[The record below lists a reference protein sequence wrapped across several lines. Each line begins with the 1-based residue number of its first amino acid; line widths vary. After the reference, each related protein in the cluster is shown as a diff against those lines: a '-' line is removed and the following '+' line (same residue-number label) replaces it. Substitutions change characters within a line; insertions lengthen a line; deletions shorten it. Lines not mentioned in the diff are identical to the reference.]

1 MNKTWSVLKNEFI
14 TTVTRRSFLLTLILV
29 PLIPALIL
37 GGISLFGGDQ
47 DIEFPGD
54 VTQPLPE
61 EQGTEGFV
69 DLANIITALPE
80 WLSDDLIIQFDHEDD
95 AKQAALAGEIE
106 GYYVIEFDYLESGAL
121 RAVRHD
127 FNPMESMQ
135 ASWVIDTL
143 IQYNLLGSDQQR
155 LELFQNP
162 IQVQQF
168 NLSLEDDQP
177 GIDISTN
184 PVGFYIPYGMTMLFY
199 ILIVSSA
206 SLMMNSVAK
215 EKENRV
221 MEVLVSSIKPN
232 QLLTGKIFGLGLVGL
247 LQLVV
252 WLGSAL
258 VMLRLGGRTLQIPP
272 SVQFPP
278 GLLIWG
284 MIFFILG
291 YLVYAAIMAGVGA
304 LVGTV
309 KEASQATFIVILPIL
324 IPLLMVGAII
334 NQPNAPMSVVLSLI
348 PFTAPNTIMTRM
360 AVTPVPLWQLLL
372 AIILLIITVVLLI
385 RAVSSM
391 FRAQLLLTGKKFSL
405 GLLIKALRGKDLDTS
420 ETSGAGS

>member
-1 MNKTWSVLKNEFI
+1 MNKAWSVLKNEFI

-37 GGISLFGGDQ
+37 GVISLFGGDQ
-47 DIEFPGD
+47 DSVLPGD
-54 VTQPLPE
+54 VPQLQPE
-61 EQGTEGFV
+61 EQETEGFV

-80 WLSDDLIIQFDHEDD
+80 WLSEDLIIQFDREED

-106 GYYVIEFDYLESGAL
+106 GYYVIESDYLDSGAL

-127 FNPMESMQ
+127 FNPMDSMQ
-135 ASWVIDTL
+135 ASWVINTL
-143 IQYNLLGSDQQR
+143 IQYNLLGADQQR

-168 NLSLEDDQP
+168 NLSMEDDQP

-221 MEVLVSSIKPN
+221 MEVLVSSIKPR

-258 VMLRLGGRTLQIPP
+258 VLLQLGGNTLQIPA
-272 SVQFPP
+272 SVQLPP
-278 GLLIWG
+278 DLLIWG

-304 LVGTV
+304 LVGSV

-334 NQPNAPMSVVLSLI
+334 NQPNSPISVVLSLI

-405 GLLIKALRGKDLDTS
+405 GLLIKALRGKDLEPS